1 MMIATCSLITAVK
14 SVRETAWLLQYQ
26 NIYKHSSNGYKNH
39 ACKKTDL
46 KIHTELNNNRRVFS
60 NFTMRSEAVLPKQ
73 AQVVICGAG
82 TVANSVAY
90 HLVQNGWNDILVLE
104 QKK

>member
-1 MMIATCSLITAVK
+1 MFAIRSQITAVK
-14 SVRETAWLLQYQ
+14 SVGEIAWLLQYQ
-26 NIYKHSSNGYKNH
+26 NIYKQSSHGYRNH
-39 ACKKTDL
+39 ACKKNDL
-46 KIHTELNNNRRVFS
+46 KIHTELNNSRRLYS
-60 NFTMRSEAVLPKQ
+60 NFTMGNEAVLPKQ

-90 HLVQNGWNDILVLE
+90 HLVQNGWSDILVLE

>member
-1 MMIATCSLITAVK
+1 MFTTYMLLSTAK

-26 NIYKHSSNGYKNH
+26 NVYKHLSKGYRSYIS
-39 ACKKTDL
+39 KKTDL
-46 KIHTELNNNRRVFS
+46 KIHTELNTNRRQYS
-60 NFTMRSEAVLPKQ
+60 NFAIGSETVLPKQ